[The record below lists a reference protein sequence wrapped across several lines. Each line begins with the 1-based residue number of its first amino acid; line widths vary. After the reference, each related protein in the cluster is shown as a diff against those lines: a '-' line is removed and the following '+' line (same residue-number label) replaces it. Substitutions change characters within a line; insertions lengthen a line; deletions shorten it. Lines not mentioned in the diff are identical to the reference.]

1 MRVSKAL
8 IINNNISKLG
18 YMKKKMF
25 SMFKHL
31 FDTLN
36 VQENKKVLKKE
47 YVRNNLQELL
57 L

>member
-1 MRVSKAL
+1 
-8 IINNNISKLG
+8 
-18 YMKKKMF
+18 MF

>member
-1 MRVSKAL
+1 MTKP
-8 IINNNISKLG
+8 
-18 YMKKKMF
+18 
-25 SMFKHL
+25 L

-36 VQENKKVLKKE
+36 VQEKKVLKNE